1 MWNKFSTSSIFD
13 LRTSN
18 APQKNSQSI
27 LITSLKQRITIFL
40 RKKGF
45 WSFLS
50 KNRSFLFRAKKNFDG
65 NFFVEITKTN
75 EKLLPDESSD
85 VIGKSQDSK

>member
-1 MWNKFSTSSIFD
+1 M
-13 LRTSN
+13 
-18 APQKNSQSI
+18 I
-27 LITSLKQRITIFL
+27 LTIFV
-40 RKKGF
+40 KKSLF
-45 WSFLS
+45 F
-50 KNRSFLFRAKKNFDG
+50 RSKKNFDG